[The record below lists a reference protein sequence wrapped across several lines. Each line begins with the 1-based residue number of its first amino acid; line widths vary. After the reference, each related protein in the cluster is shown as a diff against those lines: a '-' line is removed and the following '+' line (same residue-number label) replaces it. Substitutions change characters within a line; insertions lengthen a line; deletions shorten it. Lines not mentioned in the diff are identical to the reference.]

1 MGGKN
6 MKKLLTPK
14 QAAEYTGF
22 STEQLLEAARE
33 GHLIAVRRNARVI
46 KFEPE
51 ALEEYVEKLRA

>member
-1 MGGKN
+1 

-14 QAAEYTGF
+14 QAAEYTWF